1 MVGMRRV
8 GIAFMALVVF
18 GIAAAVTTASA
29 DGESAGEGA
38 LENGAWPSVD
48 PRGEPLENG
57 AWPAAETPAEGDA
70 APSREAKA
78 VVACEH
84 DRAPGSGAALG
95 CYVEAADSTRL
106 LDPDALRL
114 CEFAPSR
121 GPIECFRRAD
131 TDTLLLD
138 SQMVD
143 LCRCA
148 YDTRPV
154 DCVLDAQ
161 RETHLNDA
169 QIINLC
175 RATHLEGLYFDCRP
189 IWGPSPRDPY
199 GPPRR

>member
-8 GIAFMALVVF
+8 GIAFMALVVLGF
-18 GIAAAVTTASA
+18 AAAVTTASA

-57 AWPAAETPAEGDA
+57 AWPAAEPPAEDDDA
-70 APSREAKA
+70 FAREAEA
-78 VVACEH
+78 GACEH
-84 DRAPGSGAALG
+84 HRAARSGAALG
-95 CYVEAADSTRL
+95 CYVEAADTTRL

-161 RETHLNDA
+161 RETRLNDA
-169 QIINLC
+169 QIIDLC

-189 IWGPSPRDPY
+189 IWGPPPPDPY
-199 GPPRR
+199 GPPMR